1 MNEEFV
7 TYELALA
14 LKELE
19 FDEPCLGVFDN
30 QTKELFLNDTNGL
43 SIKEIPTIF
52 TLAPTW
58 QQVFRFFREKHNL
71 HCFIQCPEEPIGKEI
86 HTYTKWCFSI
96 FEINKQELFFS
107 DEKYETYEEVEL
119 ECLKKLIELCKKN

>member
-1 MNEEFV
+1 MERELIP
-7 TYELALA
+7 YEQALEI
-14 LKELE
+14 KELGFNISCYE
-19 FDEPCLGVFDN
+19 RYYNG
-30 QTKELFLNDTNGL
+30 ELQVDYGEWNGH
-43 SIKEIPTIF
+43 SIEHIVS
-52 TLAPTW
+52 APLY
-58 QQVFRFFREKHNL
+58 QQAFRFFREKHNL